1 MKPTASNRS
10 NCLSKAFLIPI
21 SLALFAA
28 MPVAQAANGAWTGT
42 SNVTWATST
51 NWLGGIVPGGTAA
64 NSDIATFNSA
74 TYTNQP
80 TAGSSYFL
88 GGLVFDSGNSGG
100 ITITTGTGL
109 NRLNIGSSGIQ
120 MNAGTGAVLIG
131 ASGAGSQGAS
141 ITANQSWTNN
151 SSSLLTLSRVSVDDV
166 SSAATYTLTINGS
179 GTGGVKVVSTLVD
192 INAGADLTRQ
202 LALAINSTGG
212 NTTLTSGNSYSGGT
226 TLTRGN
232 LQIGNNG
239 ALGNG
244 TLSLNGG
251 KISSNGTTSQAPAN
265 AVNIG
270 GNATLGD
277 VTNNGTLTFSGAIG
291 LGNSTRVLTLE
302 SAAIISGVVSSGG
315 LTKVGAG
322 MLTLSGASANTYSGL
337 TTINEGTLKLG
348 KTAGVNAIAGDISV
362 GDSASDDVLQLVAS
376 DQIADTSIISLNGNV
391 TNQRGQLVLGGY
403 NETIGGLS
411 GNGLVQ
417 NTSSVTN
424 SVLTLNV
431 ASATTQSSAAT
442 IRNTGTSS
450 TGTLGII
457 KTGNGTQTLTGVLT
471 YAGSTAIN
479 GGTLAINT
487 NSNLN
492 TSGITFT
499 GGGVLGLD
507 INYTVNATASAAV
520 NFTSGAISIT
530 GTPTSRSYTLLRALS
545 MTGGTPALTAP
556 IADYEVQVV
565 DLVTEKQLRLV
576 STVASYEAWALGNAF
591 DADANGDGVKN
602 GMAFLLG
609 ASNPTA
615 TVTEPVAIQSGGNLV
630 ISFNLLKPINRGTA
644 VLSVEHSSDLGIADP
659 WTTVLAT
666 DSNSGPTNGVT
677 FVVTPGS
684 GTTNAVQAT
693 INSAQGDGAGKLFGR
708 LKCTSN

>member
-1 MKPTASNRS
+1 
-10 NCLSKAFLIPI
+10 
-21 SLALFAA
+21 
-28 MPVAQAANGAWTGT
+28 
-42 SNVTWATST
+42 
-51 NWLGGIVPGGTAA
+51 
-64 NSDIATFNSA
+64 
-74 TYTNQP
+74 
-80 TAGSSYFL
+80 
-88 GGLVFDSGNSGG
+88 
-100 ITITTGTGL
+100 
-109 NRLNIGSSGIQ
+109 
-120 MNAGTGAVLIG
+120 
-131 ASGAGSQGAS
+131 
-141 ITANQSWTNN
+141 
-151 SSSLLTLSRVSVDDV
+151 
-166 SSAATYTLTINGS
+166 
-179 GTGGVKVVSTLVD
+179 
-192 INAGADLTRQ
+192 
-202 LALAINSTGG
+202 
-212 NTTLTSGNSYSGGT
+212 
-226 TLTRGN
+226 
-232 LQIGNNG
+232 
-239 ALGNG
+239 
-244 TLSLNGG
+244 
-251 KISSNGTTSQAPAN
+251 
-265 AVNIG
+265 
-270 GNATLGD
+270 
-277 VTNNGTLTFSGAIG
+277 
-291 LGNSTRVLTLE
+291 
-302 SAAIISGVVSSGG
+302 
-315 LTKVGAG
+315 
-322 MLTLSGASANTYSGL
+322 MLTLSGAAANTYSGL

-362 GDSASDDVLQLVAS
+362 GDSASDDILQLVAS

-411 GNGLVQ
+411 ANGLVQ
-417 NTSSVTN
+417 NTSNVTN

-609 ASNPTA
+609 ASSPTA

-693 INSAQGDGAGKLFGR
+693 INSAQGGGAGKLFGR

>member
-10 NCLSKAFLIPI
+10 NCLSKAFLFPI
-21 SLALFAA
+21 SLAIFAA
-28 MPVAQAANGAWTGT
+28 MPIAQAASDTWIGATSGNWT
-42 SNVTWATST
+42 VST
-51 NWLGGIVPGGTAA
+51 NWSGGTAPGGNTT
-64 NSDIATFNSA
+64 NSDVATFNSA
-74 TYTNQP
+74 TYAFQP
-80 TAGSSYFL
+80 TATGNVFL

-100 ITITTGTGL
+100 ITITTGAGL

-151 SSSLLTLSRVSVDDV
+151 SSSLLTLSRVSVDDA

-192 INAGADLTRQ
+192 ISTGADATRQ

-239 ALGNG
+239 ALGTG
-244 TLSLNGG
+244 TLSLSGG

-270 GNATLGD
+270 GNAVIGD
-277 VTNNGTLTFSGAIG
+277 ATNNGTLTFSGAIE
-291 LGNSTRVLTLE
+291 LGGSTRVLTLE
-302 SAAIISGVVSSGG
+302 SNAIISGIVRNGG
-315 LTKVGAG
+315 LTKVGTG
-322 MLTLSGASANTYSGL
+322 ILTFSGADANTYSDL
-337 TTINEGTLKLG
+337 TTINEGTLKLS
-348 KTAGVNAIAGDISV
+348 KTAGVNAIAGNISV

-376 DQIADTSIISLNGNV
+376 DQIADTSIISLNGN
-391 TNQRGQLVLGGY
+391 TTGQRGQLVLGGY

-417 NTSSVTN
+417 NTSNVTN

-431 ASATTQSSAAT
+431 ASATTQSSAAA

-450 TGTLGII
+450 TGTLGIV
-457 KTGNGTQTLTGVLT
+457 KTGAGTQTLTGVLT
-471 YAGSTAIN
+471 YAGATVIN

-499 GGGVLGLD
+499 GGVLGLD
-507 INYTVNATASAAV
+507 IGYTVNATASAAV

-545 MTGGTPALTAP
+545 MTGGTPSLTAP
-556 IADYEVQVV
+556 IADYELQVV

-576 STVASYEAWALGNAF
+576 STVASYDAWALGNAF

-609 ASNPTA
+609 ASSPTA
-615 TVTEPVAIQSGGNLV
+615 TVTEPIVTQSGGNLV
-630 ISFNLLKPINRGTA
+630 ISFNLLKPANRGTA
-644 VLSVEHSSDLGIADP
+644 TLSVEHSSDLGIADP

-666 DSNSGPTNGVT
+666 DSSSGPTNGVT
-677 FVVTPGS
+677 FLVTPGG

-693 INSAQGDGAGKLFGR
+693 IDSAQGGGAGKLFGR
-708 LKCTSN
+708 LKCTQN